1 MKKKL
6 LSLLLVLILVV
17 SVTVIMATAEETT
30 PVVHEHCICGDWC
43 DGRGDHD
50 CESLEKI
57 TWTPFTLDVCETMS
71 DGRLIIPTGNYYLAE
86 DLKTDKAFVIAPD
99 TEVSICLNGKTLES
113 SARVFRVHGTLNIA
127 ECTNGTGKVLGTNGN
142 NAPVFYVGA
151 AGHVNHYR
159 GILRASQDTKNYG
172 GVGAIGN
179 DATAGLIDTAA
190 SGSYTMYGGTLD
202 ASKVTLTKTSDGKQG
217 SGGAVVIF
225 GSDTAPCS
233 FTQYGGT
240 IKGAKSV
247 AANGAA
253 ILAPSSATVKL
264 LGGNIEKGV
273 AKNLGDGVYVTKG
286 CDLTIGGS
294 ARIDDIYIPGD
305 HSFTTENLTGSVGLS
320 AHVTNS
326 GVLTTCTEAE
336 AACFTSNV
344 AGRNVVVTESEG
356 TYQISL
362 GGHNNHCVC
371 GGNLTGVAAENHT
384 CPETAPEWTALTAEN
399 IVRDAGITVASN
411 RETDSAY
418 NMFAQSGCYY
428 LSESITLDKNFE
440 IRPGQEITICLNGYT
455 LSTNQN
461 ASIFRITGGKLNIC
475 DCTGA
480 GTLKSTKT
488 TTASLVYLLQGYSDT
503 TEGVTFNLYGGKLTA
518 TGKSTDNGA
527 GAIQIS
533 NNNTVAPTVMN
544 MYGGTITGAQR
555 KAGGAISMVN
565 YLDAVLNIYGGT
577 ITGGTSDTTGGNIQC
592 TSGTI
597 NMYGGTISGGTAGT
611 SGGNIYVSAASASA
625 GRIGALHIYGG
636 TVTGGTA
643 TNQGGNIYV
652 NSADGNTTAVV
663 ECLIQDAKITNG
675 TAGTRG
681 GNIYINRGRFEMNGG
696 TVTGGTLTDAQ
707 CGADIGI
714 GANTPMSAIL
724 DGKVTIGEIGAFG
737 NAGDS
742 FAWAI
747 GENFS
752 ATKPIKVS
760 AVNLDKVIKNVTP
773 DLLASFEPAS
783 ETAQLT
789 IESGDIYLR
798 STDVHYACYCG
809 GTYAEGGSVIGHTCN
824 MVDNWVAVDSQ
835 FLANSNTTT
844 ETVNGTDAEG
854 NPTTEEVTTVTGFG
868 TPVEYANETLG
879 GTYYHV
885 PAGYYYLTED
895 ITLEHGLRIEKDT
908 AVYIDL
914 NGHTITG
921 SATNARPLFIQ
932 GNLRIC
938 DSSYDSTKENKA
950 EQFQGGIISTRATN
964 YNLCYVS
971 GGGVLRIFGGNYTTT
986 AESAERAIF
995 GATGTIYVFD
1005 GYIKGVNA
1013 TAGSSVFELHE
1024 GSADDGSVI
1033 IYRAT
1038 IEAGSAKNG
1047 GIVTMGGAEE
1057 TFVVNSGNLIG
1068 TAVTNEGGVIYA
1080 SKGSVTING
1089 GTISGG
1095 SAIRGGNIFI
1105 GANATLTV
1113 KGGEITG
1120 GSAIGAASGSNG
1132 GGGNIYAAGN
1142 VTIKGGTIS
1151 GGTATRTQS
1160 SAQAYGGN
1168 IYMNGSAKK
1177 LTISGGTISGG
1188 SAVTG
1193 GNIFARGEFSM
1204 SDGEVKDG
1212 TATEAIAGN
1221 IRVEGEKGICNITGG
1236 TISGGVAVQQGGNIV
1251 VRNSANEVIISGAAI
1266 SGGVSQSSQGGSIY
1280 LVGITNNVTMEN
1292 TTITGGT
1299 SASRAGNLY
1308 ITAANGA
1315 EDVVATLTN
1324 CTITN
1329 GTTGDRGGNIYIAD
1343 VACTM
1348 NNCTVTGGSVVG
1360 TEENM
1365 IGADLYGANIATNT
1379 GNHATALTING
1390 GTYGGYGENNLA
1402 LTSVHVLSSDDPYT
1416 VTVTGAP
1423 VIDDLRLG
1431 TDRMLT
1437 VGELTEGANIG
1448 ISRFEISGLVS
1459 EGAAQYADYFHAT
1472 IEGVSVDTEGE
1483 DLILVSSIPYWAF
1496 DANSNII
1503 APANTIAEALA
1514 MENVSF
1520 VRMVADHVS
1529 TETINGDLYLD
1540 LFGHSLSGLT
1550 VNGNL
1555 YVIDIATNDYEE
1567 NVAGS
1572 LNCTVSGAINDGKTV
1587 YTASADGNFKVSA
1600 NYVMLPNEDGSYGF
1614 HRVSIAISHISLDAG
1629 NDALGF
1635 KATVSGD
1642 SAVQAAVTG
1651 FGFNMGIEDGI
1662 MKTYTVNGNHGDDG
1676 VFTLRLKGIMA
1687 ANGGEMPIVGE
1698 AFILFGEET
1707 VTGAQAKTSMKD
1719 TIVAVNDAW
1728 DSYSADQQA
1737 AVKGLY
1743 DQYADTMAAWLG
1755 ADNKIASV
1763 EAPAA

>member
-127 ECTNGTGKVLGTNGN
+127 ECTNGTGKVLGTNGG

-172 GVGAIGN
+172 GVGAVAN

-202 ASKVTLTKTSDGKQG
+202 ATKVTLTKNSDGKHG
-217 SGGAVVIF
+217 IGGAVVIF

-240 IKGAKSV
+240 IKGAKSIES
-247 AANGAA
+247 NGAA
-253 ILAPSSATVKL
+253 IYAPSSATVKL

-273 AKNLGDGVYVTKG
+273 AKNLGDGVYAVKG

-294 ARIDDIYIPGD
+294 ARIDDIYIPGNY
-305 HSFTTENLTGSVGLS
+305 TITAENLTGTAGIS
-320 AHVTNS
+320 ADRTN
-326 GVLTTCTEAE
+326 GYVLVSCDS
-336 AACFTSNV
+336 AATAAKLVSNV
-344 AGRNVVVTESEG
+344 QGRALQVNEVDGEFQVKFT
-356 TYQISL
+356 
-362 GGHNNHCVC
+362 HANHCEC
-371 GGNLTGVAAENHT
+371 GGNLTDAAAIAAHEEN
-384 CPETAPEWTALTAEN
+384 CAVVENWIPLTAAVMDDIYNNTAIPEDNMLGVSKEDEDGKGSSAFNRFLDEYDTGHFYLTEN
-399 IVRDAGITVASN
+399 ISMSYPIDIHTN
-411 RETDSAY
+411 D
-418 NMFAQSGCYY
+418 
-428 LSESITLDKNFE
+428 D
-440 IRPGQEITICLNGYT
+440 ITICLNGYT
-455 LSTNQN
+455 LSCTNGTN
-461 ASIFRITGGKLNIC
+461 PTFRVWGKLTIC
-475 DCTGA
+475 DCTG
-480 GTLKSTKT
+480 
-488 TTASLVYLLQGYSDT
+488 
-503 TEGVTFNLYGGKLTA
+503 EGHL
-518 TGKSTDNGA
+518 TGKAKGGTNGY
-527 GAIQIS
+527 GAVIS
-533 NNNTVAPTVMN
+533 MRNDYADATNGTVVN
-544 MYGGTITGAQR
+544 IYGGTVEAKDTDNTMV
-555 KAGGAISMVN
+555 AGTIAVGTSTTVN
-565 YLDAVLNIYGGT
+565 PAVLNIYGGT
-577 ITGGTSDTTGGNIQC
+577 IAGGTATQGGNIYINAGSKAEVKDDNGVVTTPREASQ
-592 TSGTI
+592 SVV
-597 NMYGGTISGGTAGT
+597 NMYGGAITNGQAKTR
-611 SGGNIYVSAASASA
+611 GGNVYVNH
-625 GRIGALHIYGG
+625 GAFNMYGG
-636 TVTGGTA
+636 TVTGGTLA
-643 TNQGGNIYV
+643 
-652 NSADGNTTAVV
+652 ADTA
-663 ECLIQDAKITNG
+663 E
-675 TAGTRG
+675 
-681 GNIYINRGRFEMNGG
+681 Y
-696 TVTGGTLTDAQ
+696 
-707 CGADIGI
+707 GADIAM
-714 GANTPMSAIL
+714 GAPTAGDAEILL
-724 DGKVTIGEIGAFG
+724 DGVVTIGEIGAYG
-737 NAGDS
+737 NSSDNFAIALGD
-742 FAWAI
+742 
-747 GENFS
+747 NFS
-752 ATKPIKVS
+752 TASPIKVT
-760 AVNLDKVIKNVTP
+760 AKNANKVIKSAKYA
-773 DLLASFEPAS
+773 DLAYFAPAS
-783 ETAQLT
+783 DAYQLT
-789 IESGDIYLR
+789 CEGTAIYLR
-798 STDVHYACYCG
+798 AAEDLYYCYCG
-809 GTYAEGGSVIGHTCN
+809 GTYVDDESSVKHTCSQ
-824 MVDNWVAVDSQ
+824 VKWSALDNAL
-835 FLANSNTTT
+835 LASSNTVT
-844 ETVNGTDAEG
+844 ETKPVLDADGNPTVDAEG
-854 NPTTEEVTTVTGFG
+854 NPVTETITTVTGFG
-868 TPVEYANETLG
+868 SPVEYGDDTLG

-885 PAGYYYLTED
+885 PAGNYYLTED
-895 ITLEHGLRIEKDT
+895 ITLEHGLRIVMGT
-908 AVYIDL
+908 TVRIDL

-932 GNLRIC
+932 GSLYIC
-938 DSSYDSTKENKA
+938 DSSYDSSKENKA

-971 GGGVLRIFGGNYTTT
+971 GGGALRIFGGNYTTT
-986 AESAERAIF
+986 TESAERAIF

-1120 GSAIGAASGSNG
+1120 GSAIGADSDYYG

-1142 VTIKGGTIS
+1142 VTISGGTIS

-1204 SDGEVKDG
+1204 SNGEVKDG

-1266 SGGVSQSSQGGSIY
+1266 SGGVSQSSSGGGNIY
-1280 LVGITNNVTMEN
+1280 LVGITDNVTMEN

-1324 CTITN
+1324 CTITD
-1329 GTTGDRGGNIYIAD
+1329 GTTGDRGGNVYISD

-1431 TDRMLT
+1431 TDRMLI
-1437 VGELTEGANIG
+1437 VDGLTEGANIG

-1600 NYVMLPNEDGSYGF
+1600 KYVMLPNEDGSYGF

-1651 FGFNMGIEDGI
+1651 FGFNMGIEDGS
-1662 MKTYTVNGNHGDDG
+1662 MKTYTVNENHGDDG

-1728 DSYSADQQA
+1728 DSYNADQQA